1 MGMSNSCCS
10 ACSYCNEEKLFQS
23 IHSDTEK
30 PLIDLSQPEIQE
42 KLNLA
47 RNLFQ
52 VHLESLAPFA
62 SESIKIQI
70 QESTKGHL
78 ILLTFPI
85 PCSPSSFSNFL
96 DSHDRKTW
104 DNLIEFSKLIEK
116 TESYSVSHLKYKS
129 QLSYSAKELVFA
141 CCKEVTEGKVVSVFT
156 SIPCDHIAKIDQV
169 EVFEGG
175 YEAVS
180 SSANEVRFLV
190 HLNVGS
196 KSLSAL
202 FQKITERIIADMTN
216 RLVNLLNEEL
226 R

>member
-1 MGMSNSCCS
+1 MGISISCCC
-10 ACSYCNEEKLFQS
+10 ACSYCNEDKLFHS
-23 IHSDTEK
+23 IHSETEK
-30 PLIDLSQPEIQE
+30 PLIDLSGPEIQE
-42 KLNLA
+42 KLHLA
-47 RNLFQ
+47 KELFQ

-70 QESTKGHL
+70 QESTKGHI

-96 DSHDRKTW
+96 DNHDRKTW

-116 TESYSVSHLKYKS
+116 TESYSVFHLKYKS

-141 CCKEVTEGKVVSVFT
+141 CCKEVNEGKVVSVFT
-156 SIPCDHIAKIDQV
+156 SVPCDHIGKIDQI

-180 SSANEVRFLV
+180 SSGNEVRFIV
-190 HLNVGS
+190 HLNIGS
-196 KSLSAL
+196 KSLGTL
-202 FQKITERIIADMTN
+202 FQKITEKIIVDMTN